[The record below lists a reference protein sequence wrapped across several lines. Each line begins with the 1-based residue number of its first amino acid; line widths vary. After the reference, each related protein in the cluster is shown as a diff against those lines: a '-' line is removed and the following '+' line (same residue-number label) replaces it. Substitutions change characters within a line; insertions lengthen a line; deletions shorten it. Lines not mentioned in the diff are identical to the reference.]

1 LFFAFAQSAQLAQS
15 AQSALALLAQLA
27 LAQSALLAQLARA
40 VAGRLRPLGSTWV
53 ESFEW
58 VARAVDSCCY
68 DEFQQLSQIQQCS
81 VKKKVKKEAQL
92 FFFSVARHKSVQKRT
107 KTWQLVATCRDLI
120 NQDCFLLLFLSLS
133 LSLSLSLFPC
143 VS

>member
-92 FFFSVARHKSVQKRT
+92 FFFLVWRVTKAYKNVQKRGNL
-107 KTWQLVATCRDLI
+107 WQLAVI
-120 NQDCFLLLFLSLS
+120 
-133 LSLSLSLFPC
+133 
-143 VS
+143 